1 MFDPAPVAVFAYN
14 RPAHL
19 KNLLESLN
27 TNRFAEATSV
37 TVFLDGPRNDFDRDR
52 QLEILEFLKG
62 QFSFKSLHTVIS
74 AENKGLANSI
84 RFGVARMLGEYPRV
98 IVLEDDLLLSPS
110 FLEFMNFGLER
121 YETHAEVAS
130 IHGFQYPIKNEF
142 CTPVF
147 FRGADCWGWA
157 TWRDRWE
164 QVSFDSQMLLDRI
177 RTSGLIESFNLD
189 GNMDFYGMLQK
200 QANGEVDSWA
210 ICWHASMYLQKK
222 LTLFPPASLVQN
234 NGNDGSGVHS
244 GVNNFFET
252 ELAGFSEFEFPD
264 VIEESLIFR
273 NLLGE
278 FYRKS
283 LGKKSLAFRI
293 MRKLNNKFGMKI
305 V

>member
-1 MFDPAPVAVFAYN
+1 MFDPAPVAIFAYN

-27 TNRFAEATSV
+27 SNRFANMTSV

-52 QLEILEFLKG
+52 QLEILELLNSD
-62 QFSFKSLHTVIS
+62 FSFKSLHTIIS
-74 AENKGLANSI
+74 PENKGLAKSV
-84 RFGVARMLGEYPRV
+84 RLGVNQMLDENLRV

-121 YETHAEVAS
+121 YENHTEVAS
-130 IHGFQYPIKNEF
+130 IHGFQYPIKNDF
-142 CTPVF
+142 RTPVF

-164 QVSFDSQMLLDRI
+164 QVSFDSQNLLDRI
-177 RTSGLIESFNLD
+177 RTSGLIEKFNLD

-200 QANGEVDSWA
+200 QALGGVDSWA
-210 ICWHASMYLQKK
+210 ICWHASMFLQGK

-244 GVNNFFET
+244 GVNSFFET
-252 ELAGFSEFEFPD
+252 QFADFSDWKFPA
-264 VIEESLIFR
+264 VVEESVIFR
-273 NLLGE
+273 SLLGD
-278 FYRKS
+278 FYKKS
-283 LGKKSLAFRI
+283 LGKKSLAVRI
-293 MRKLNNKFGMKI
+293 LRKLKNEIRMKLI
-305 V
+305 